1 MNYKVTLYIRTFSQ
15 VHSYGVE
22 VLNNSVEVEASN
34 VQEALTK
41 VMDKCGCILPK
52 QVTYATIEETDYI
65 LHEKDGQ
72 FFARLKETYES
83 ELEEEKKWA
92 DKPKTYEA
100 AVEIAKGKL
109 SSESKDTAS
118 SCPCMKE
125 DDAILF
131 TKEETEA
138 FLALKQ
144 LRFLRKA
151 WVGDWEVDVDG
162 GGVEEF
168 WGIDF
173 DDDDGC
179 PVVNQYYTA
188 NSMLSFPTE
197 EMALKFLETFRDLV
211 MKLTPLFY
219 C

>member
-1 MNYKVTLYIRTFSQ
+1 MNFKVTLYSRTFSQ
-15 VHSYGVE
+15 VYGYGIE
-22 VLNNSVEVEASN
+22 VVNDSVEVEASN
-34 VQEALTK
+34 AQEALTK
-41 VMDKCGCILPK
+41 VMGRCVFPG
-52 QVTYATIEETDYI
+52 QVTYATIEETDYVF
-65 LHEKDGQ
+65 HEKDGQ
-72 FFARLKETYES
+72 LFARWKETYES

-109 SSESKDTAS
+109 SPESKDTES

-125 DDAILF
+125 DDAIIF
-131 TKEETEA
+131 TEEEEEA
-138 FLALKQ
+138 FSALKK

-151 WVGDWEVDVDG
+151 WVGDWEVEVYG

-173 DDDDGC
+173 DDDDDGC
-179 PVVNQYYTA
+179 PVVNHYYTA
-188 NSMLSFPTE
+188 NSMLSFPTK
-197 EMALKFLETFRDLV
+197 EMAWKFLETFRDLV
-211 MKLTPLFY
+211 IKITPLFY